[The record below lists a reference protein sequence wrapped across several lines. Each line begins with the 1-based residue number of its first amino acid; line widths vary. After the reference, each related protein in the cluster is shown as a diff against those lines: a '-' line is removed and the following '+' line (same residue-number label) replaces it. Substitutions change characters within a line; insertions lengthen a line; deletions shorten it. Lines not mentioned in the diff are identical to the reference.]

1 MSSGRLKTTMEIQVE
16 KLPLVLRKKGLE
28 EKLGEICRSNNVV
41 FLAIFGSF
49 VRGEQ
54 HKGSDV
60 DIAIEFDKSKSKTL
74 LDLIGLE
81 EGLSTVFKRKVDLGV
96 FSSLNPLIVEDVKK
110 EMLVIYQNTS

>member
-1 MSSGRLKTTMEIQVE
+1 MQKKCCLSVIFGCFSKSESATSGR
-16 KLPLVLRKKGLE
+16 
-28 EKLGEICRSNNVV
+28 
-41 FLAIFGSF
+41 
-49 VRGEQ
+49 
-54 HKGSDV
+54 DV